1 MIRGKLFNLPEQN
14 RVGLGLEEGQ
24 WQEVG
29 LLMVVQDG
37 GEEIGEDYG
46 HIVGV
51 LCNH

>member
-1 MIRGKLFNLPEQN
+1 MDKRQAFQFTRTEQS
-14 RVGLGLEEGQ
+14 RLGLEEGQ
-24 WQEVG
+24 WQEVR
-29 LLMVVQDG
+29 LLLVVQDG